1 MGDLELLDDHE
12 VARLTGRA
20 RSTLQKDRVRGGGVP
35 FVRLGR
41 LVRYRRADVATW
53 LAALPTRTSTSGAA

>member
-1 MGDLELLDDHE
+1 MSDLELLDDHE

-20 RSTLQKDRVRGGGVP
+20 RSTLQKDRMRGGGIP
-35 FVRLGR
+35 FVRLGK
-41 LVRYRRADVATW
+41 LVRYRRADVGNW